1 MSMVIDMND
10 EKLKTLE
17 QIREFLAGTEGVEF
31 THQPD
36 RDTRYQHIAD
46 VLCRLR
52 YYPLNK
58 GSSLSSSL
66 LCYNIIHVQ
75 TVEDPISRCF
85 VSYNFQR

>member
-17 QIREFLAGTEGVEF
+17 QIKEFMAGTEGVGF

-36 RDTRYQHIAD
+36 RDTWYQHIAK

-52 YYPLNK
+52 YYALGKADRGLVLRYLKRTRGIPGNK
-58 GSSLSSSL
+58 
-66 LCYNIIHVQ
+66 
-75 TVEDPISRCF
+75 
-85 VSYNFQR
+85 